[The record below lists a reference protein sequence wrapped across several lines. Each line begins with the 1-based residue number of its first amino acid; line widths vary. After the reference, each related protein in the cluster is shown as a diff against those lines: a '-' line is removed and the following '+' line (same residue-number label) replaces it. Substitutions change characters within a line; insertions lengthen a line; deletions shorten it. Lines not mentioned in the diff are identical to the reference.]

1 MRRCPDVPSTRNT
14 HPVLLTTVW
23 WKERVGIATHE
34 VRLAVFPREDLL
46 GRPLAEGL
54 QENLGSVLKSAVP
67 KRADD
72 LGPLVEGVEPT
83 LRSLQ
88 QVDVRLSVA
97 RLGVKVAVAVRFRR
111 AALDPRRNLAH
122 CEAVPRR
129 VVDLEEPLI
138 DGHVRPGVP
147 SFNEDVG
154 VDVGR
159 RCAPQERR
167 AHEDAVV
174 QSIAVEVE
182 EEGRS
187 FGRFHQRFW
196 KQRRVRTFAVALE
209 QEAFVRR
216 RASMR
221 DHHQL
226 LHGDLSARVVLQ
238 ISNFVSLELTQT

>member
-1 MRRCPDVPSTRNT
+1 MRRCPDVPTRNT

-23 WKERVGIATHE
+23 WKERVGIAPHE

-138 DGHVRPGVP
+138 DG
-147 SFNEDVG
+147 
-154 VDVGR
+154 R